1 MEPRPLLQLQHPRV
15 LTLTLTPTLTP
26 ALTLPLTKVWNLDSY
41 SNSNTLE
48 SHSSWIRALV
58 TDKVQRHTSYWWA
71 LTMHLPCTYCLPTYL
86 LTYALLT
93 SKDVLASQPLTPDP

>member
-1 MEPRPLLQLQHPRV
+1 MEPRLLLQLQHPRV

-26 ALTLPLTKVWNLDSY
+26 TLTLTLTKVWSLDSY

-58 TDKVQRHTSYWWA
+58 TDK
-71 LTMHLPCTYCLPTYL
+71 
-86 LTYALLT
+86 
-93 SKDVLASQPLTPDP
+93 DVLASASKDVTVKVC